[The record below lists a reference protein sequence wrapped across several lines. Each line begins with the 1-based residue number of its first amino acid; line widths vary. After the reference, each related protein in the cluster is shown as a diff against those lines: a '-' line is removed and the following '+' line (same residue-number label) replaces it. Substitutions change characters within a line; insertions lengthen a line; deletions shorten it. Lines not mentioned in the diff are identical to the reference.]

1 MKIVSHVFGAR
12 LFAGLAVFALM
23 LAGTSVVAP
32 TSAKA
37 AGEELTAL
45 LLGLGLTAAV
55 VVGVVALDGEDEE
68 PQSP

>member
-1 MKIVSHVFGAR
+1 MKTVSRVFGGH
-12 LFAGLAVFALM
+12 LLAGLAVFALL

-37 AGEELTAL
+37 AGDELTAL
-45 LLGLGLTAAV
+45 LIGLGLTAAV
-55 VVGVVALDGEDEE
+55 VVAVVALDEEDEQ